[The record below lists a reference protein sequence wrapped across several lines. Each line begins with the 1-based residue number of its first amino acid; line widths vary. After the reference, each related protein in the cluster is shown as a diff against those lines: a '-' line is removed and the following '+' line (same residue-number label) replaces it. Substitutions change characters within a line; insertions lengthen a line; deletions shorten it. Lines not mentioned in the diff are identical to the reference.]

1 MDMLPIRRAI
11 LSVTDKTGLVEFA
24 TFLSQNGVELVSTG
38 GTMKALQAAG
48 LPVTAVSDVTGF
60 PEILGGR
67 VKTLHPKIHGGILAN
82 KDIPE
87 HMATLEE
94 KEIKPFDLVCVNLY
108 DFAGAV
114 ERKLSLEQAVE
125 EIDIGGPCMI
135 RAAAKNFHSIL
146 VLPGTKWYATAMQE
160 MKEHDMKVSLDFRQ
174 AMASRAFE
182 ATSRYDALI
191 TSYLRPGINMFLHD
205 IGYDKFDIALG
216 DTLTEPQHW
225 DDEPF
230 EAIVSNP
237 PYSIKWEGEDNA
249 TLINDPRFAPA
260 GVLAP
265 KSKADLAFILHS
277 LSWLATDGAAAIVC
291 FPGVMY
297 RGGKERKIRKY
308 LIDNN
313 YVDCIIQ
320 LPDNLFFGTTIATCI
335 MVLKKSK
342 MDNTVLF
349 IDASSECVKVTNSN
363 KLTAA
368 NSAKILDAF
377 IRHEDAE
384 YFAKVVTS
392 ADIEAQDYNLSV
404 STYVELED
412 TREVV
417 DIRELNRQIEEIVA
431 REAVLRAEIDRIIAE
446 IEG

>member
-146 VLPGTKWYATAMQE
+146 VLPGTNGT
-160 MKEHDMKVSLDFRQ
+160 
-174 AMASRAFE
+174 
-182 ATSRYDALI
+182 
-191 TSYLRPGINMFLHD
+191 
-205 IGYDKFDIALG
+205 
-216 DTLTEPQHW
+216 
-225 DDEPF
+225 
-230 EAIVSNP
+230 P
-237 PYSIKWEGEDNA
+237 P
-249 TLINDPRFAPA
+249 PCR
-260 GVLAP
+260 
-265 KSKADLAFILHS
+265 
-277 LSWLATDGAAAIVC
+277 
-291 FPGVMY
+291 
-297 RGGKERKIRKY
+297 R
-308 LIDNN
+308 
-313 YVDCIIQ
+313 
-320 LPDNLFFGTTIATCI
+320 
-335 MVLKKSK
+335 
-342 MDNTVLF
+342 
-349 IDASSECVKVTNSN
+349 
-363 KLTAA
+363 
-368 NSAKILDAF
+368 
-377 IRHEDAE
+377 
-384 YFAKVVTS
+384 
-392 ADIEAQDYNLSV
+392 
-404 STYVELED
+404 
-412 TREVV
+412 
-417 DIRELNRQIEEIVA
+417 
-431 REAVLRAEIDRIIAE
+431 
-446 IEG
+446 

>member
-1 MDMLPIRRAI
+1 MLPIRRAI

-94 KEIKPFDLVCVNLY
+94 KKIKPFDLVCVNLY

-191 TSYLRPGINMFLHD
+191 TSYLRPG
-205 IGYDKFDIALG
+205 A
-216 DTLTEPQHW
+216 
-225 DDEPF
+225 
-230 EAIVSNP
+230 
-237 PYSIKWEGEDNA
+237 
-249 TLINDPRFAPA
+249 
-260 GVLAP
+260 
-265 KSKADLAFILHS
+265 
-277 LSWLATDGAAAIVC
+277 
-291 FPGVMY
+291 
-297 RGGKERKIRKY
+297 
-308 LIDNN
+308 
-313 YVDCIIQ
+313 
-320 LPDNLFFGTTIATCI
+320 
-335 MVLKKSK
+335 
-342 MDNTVLF
+342 
-349 IDASSECVKVTNSN
+349 
-363 KLTAA
+363 
-368 NSAKILDAF
+368 
-377 IRHEDAE
+377 
-384 YFAKVVTS
+384 
-392 ADIEAQDYNLSV
+392 
-404 STYVELED
+404 
-412 TREVV
+412 
-417 DIRELNRQIEEIVA
+417 
-431 REAVLRAEIDRIIAE
+431 
-446 IEG
+446 